1 MIGTLAHEFR
11 ALELKGYWRFMFD
24 TLNTKFEK
32 IVQSIRGKAVI
43 SETDL
48 EVTLREIRIALL
60 EADVSLVVVKE
71 FINSIKSNILGKEI
85 LKSVKPDQMII
96 KLVQDELVKIL
107 GSENKSLNLSSSQ
120 LTKILFCGLQGSGKT
135 TSIAKLSYLLKK
147 SSKKKILLAS
157 ADIYRPAAQEQLK
170 VLAEETGSD
179 FYNHNL
185 TSASKIVDD
194 SIDYAQKNLFDILI
208 LDTAGRQ
215 VVDKKLMSELIEIEN
230 KFKPDETLLVA
241 DALTG
246 QDAANVA
253 KSFSD
258 AINITGSIL
267 TRIDGDSRGGAAL
280 SIKSITNSPIK
291 FIGLGEKVENF
302 EPFHPERIAQR
313 ILGMGDIVSLV
324 EKAAENIDKEEMED
338 MAKKI
343 AKGKF
348 DLEDFAN
355 QLKQMGKMGGVSG
368 LLSMMPGVS
377 KAQKLMAENKI
388 SNSMIDKQIAIIS
401 SMTKK
406 ERADPDIIKASRK
419 IRISKG
425 SGTKVQ
431 DVNRLLKQFLQSQ
444 KMMKRMKSMGKGGI
458 PSDLMQKLQGN
469 LPPNIN

>member
-1 MIGTLAHEFR
+1 
-11 ALELKGYWRFMFD
+11 MFD

-32 IVQSIRGKAVI
+32 IVQSIKGKAVI
-43 SETDL
+43 TETDL
-48 EVTLREIRIALL
+48 ESSLREIRIALL

-71 FINSIKSNILGKEI
+71 FIGSVKESIIGKEI
-85 LKSVKPDQMII
+85 LKSIQPDQMII
-96 KLVQDELVKIL
+96 KLVQDALINIL
-107 GSENKSLNLSSSQ
+107 GSENKQLNFSSTQ

-135 TSIAKLSYLLKK
+135 TSIAKLSNYLKK
-147 SSKKKILLAS
+147 TSKKKVLLSS
-157 ADIYRPAAQEQLK
+157 ADVYRAAAQEQLL
-170 VLAEETGSD
+170 VLAKESNSE

-185 TSASKIVDD
+185 TSPIQIVKETLE
-194 SIDYAQKNLFDILI
+194 YAKKNLFDVVI

-215 VVDKKLMSELIEIEN
+215 VVDQKLMNELKEIEAHFN
-230 KFKPDETLLVA
+230 PDETLLVA

-246 QDAANVA
+246 QDAANIA
-253 KSFSD
+253 KSFSESVK
-258 AINITGSIL
+258 ITGSIL
-267 TRIDGDSRGGAAL
+267 TRVDGDSRGGAAL
-280 SIKSITNSPIK
+280 SIKTITNSPIK
-291 FIGLGEKVENF
+291 FIGVGEKIENF

-338 MAKKI
+338 MAKKF
-343 AKGKF
+343 AKGRF
-348 DLEDFAN
+348 DLEDFSN
-355 QLKQMGKMGGVSG
+355 QLKQMGKMGGVTG
-368 LLSMMPGVS
+368 LLSMLPGVS
-377 KAQKLMAENKI
+377 KAQKLMAENKV
-388 SNSMIDKQIAIIS
+388 SDTMINKQIAIIS

-469 LPPNIN
+469 LPPNLN

>member
-1 MIGTLAHEFR
+1 
-11 ALELKGYWRFMFD
+11 MFD

-170 VLAEETGSD
+170 VLAEQTGSD
-179 FYNHNL
+179 FFNHNL
-185 TSASKIVDD
+185 SSARKIVDD

>member
-11 ALELKGYWRFMFD
+11 ALELKGYWRFMFE

-179 FYNHNL
+179 FFSHNL
-185 TSASKIVDD
+185 SSASKIVDD

>member
-1 MIGTLAHEFR
+1 
-11 ALELKGYWRFMFD
+11 MFD

-179 FYNHNL
+179 FFSHNL
-185 TSASKIVDD
+185 SSVSNIVDD

-215 VVDKKLMSELIEIEN
+215 GVDKKLMSELIEIEN
-230 KFKPDETLLVA
+230 KFKPEETLLVA

>member
-1 MIGTLAHEFR
+1 
-11 ALELKGYWRFMFD
+11 MFD

-135 TSIAKLSYLLKK
+135 TSIAKLSYFLKK

-179 FYNHNL
+179 FFNHNL
-185 TSASKIVDD
+185 SSVNTIVDD

-258 AINITGSIL
+258 TINITGSIL

-406 ERADPDIIKASRK
+406 ESADPYIIKASRK

>member
-1 MIGTLAHEFR
+1 
-11 ALELKGYWRFMFD
+11 MFD

-71 FINSIKSNILGKEI
+71 FINSIKLNILGKEI

-179 FYNHNL
+179 FFNHNL
-185 TSASKIVDD
+185 SSASKIVDA

-324 EKAAENIDKEEMED
+324 EKASENIDKEEMED

>member
-1 MIGTLAHEFR
+1 
-11 ALELKGYWRFMFD
+11 MFD

-48 EVTLREIRIALL
+48 EITLREIRIALL

-179 FYNHNL
+179 FFSHNL
-185 TSASKIVDD
+185 SSVSNIVDD

-377 KAQKLMAENKI
+377 KAQKLKAENKI

>member
-11 ALELKGYWRFMFD
+11 ALEFNGYWRFMFD

-179 FYNHNL
+179 FFNHNL
-185 TSASKIVDD
+185 SSASKIVDA

-253 KSFSD
+253 KSFSN
-258 AINITGSIL
+258 AVNITGSIL

-355 QLKQMGKMGGVSG
+355 QLRQMGKMGGVSG

-388 SNSMIDKQIAIIS
+388 SNSMIDKQIAIIN

>member
-1 MIGTLAHEFR
+1 M
-11 ALELKGYWRFMFD
+11 
-24 TLNTKFEK
+24 
-32 IVQSIRGKAVI
+32 
-43 SETDL
+43 
-48 EVTLREIRIALL
+48 L

-179 FYNHNL
+179 FFSHNL
-185 TSASKIVDD
+185 SSVSNIVDD

>member
-11 ALELKGYWRFMFD
+11 ALELKVYWRFMFD

-179 FYNHNL
+179 FFNHNL
-185 TSASKIVDD
+185 SSASKIVDD
-194 SIDYAQKNLFDILI
+194 AIDYAQKNLFDILI

-302 EPFHPERIAQR
+302 EPFHPERTAQR

-324 EKAAENIDKEEMED
+324 EKVAENIDKEEMED

-444 KMMKRMKSMGKGGI
+444 KMMKKMKSMGKGGI
-458 PSDLMQKLQGN
+458 PSDLVQKLQGN

>member
-1 MIGTLAHEFR
+1 
-11 ALELKGYWRFMFD
+11 MFD

-48 EVTLREIRIALL
+48 EITLREIRIALL

-179 FYNHNL
+179 FFNHNL
-185 TSASKIVDD
+185 SSASKIVDY

>member
-11 ALELKGYWRFMFD
+11 ALELNGYWRFMFD

-135 TSIAKLSYLLKK
+135 TSIAKLSYFLKK

-179 FYNHNL
+179 FFNHNL
-185 TSASKIVDD
+185 SSASKIVDD

>member
-1 MIGTLAHEFR
+1 
-11 ALELKGYWRFMFD
+11 MFD

-170 VLAEETGSD
+170 VLAKETGSD
-179 FYNHNL
+179 FFSHDL
-185 TSASKIVDD
+185 SSVSKIVDE
-194 SIDYAQKNLFDILI
+194 STDYAQKNLFDILI